1 MCGIVAVYGNPD
13 ERLVREMMDRIRHR
27 GPDGSGLNV
36 DPGGH
41 SGLGHRRLA
50 IVDPAGGQQP
60 LFAECGSAVIVNG
73 EVYNHRD
80 IRTALPDAR
89 FRTGSDSEA
98 ILQLY
103 LRDKQGAVSQL
114 DGMYAFILRDGDDL
128 YVGRDPLGIKPLYM
142 GRRGGGWCFA
152 SEIKALL
159 GFADDIAEFPPG
171 TTFHTARG
179 FERFYEVPDDL
190 PEDLSA
196 DQACSELLATLER
209 AVVKRLMSDGPV
221 GVLLSGGLDSSAI
234 AAIARRHVDQ
244 LHTFAV
250 GVEGSPDLEAARHV
264 ATVLGTTH
272 HEYVLSIEEVVAN
285 LFRILYHLE
294 SFDQDLV
301 RSGVPCYFAAQLAA
315 EHVKVVLT
323 GEGADE
329 LFAGY
334 SYYKRYVDPAAL
346 HAELRRSVCGL
357 HNINLQRLDRL
368 TMAHGIEG
376 RVPFL
381 DLELVSLAQRIAPQL
396 KLRAGDRDGV
406 VEKWVL
412 RKACQGLLPDESVWR
427 EKQQFDQG
435 SGTVGLLSE
444 ALDDWT
450 DRPNCER
457 YRRRHP
463 ETRLRSEEECV
474 YHALLAT
481 CYAHP
486 EPVLANVARWSE
498 QPAARG
504 ADWRG
509 DDAADE

>member
-1 MCGIVAVYGNPD
+1 MCGIVAIYGNPN
-13 ERLVREMMDRIRHR
+13 ERVVREMMDRIAHR
-27 GPDGSGLNV
+27 GPDGSGLYL

-41 SGLGHRRLA
+41 SALGHRRLA
-50 IVDPAGGQQP
+50 IVDPVGGHQP
-60 LFAECGSAVIVNG
+60 LFAERRSAIIVNG
-73 EVYNHRD
+73 EVYNHRE
-80 IRTALPDAR
+80 IRAALPDSR
-89 FRTGSDSEA
+89 FRTSSDSEA

-103 LRDKQGAVSQL
+103 LRAKQETVSQL
-114 DGMYAFILRDGDDL
+114 DGMYAFVLRDGDDL

-159 GFADDIAEFPPG
+159 GFADAITEFPPG
-171 TTFHTARG
+171 TTFHTTRG
-179 FERFYEVPDDL
+179 FEKFYEVPDDL
-190 PEDLSA
+190 PEDFSP
-196 DQACSELLATLER
+196 DQACAELRATLER
-209 AVVKRLMSDGPV
+209 AVVKRLMSDGPI
-221 GVLLSGGLDSSAI
+221 GVLLSGGLDSSVI
-234 AAIARRHVDQ
+234 AAIARRHVDK

-250 GVEGSPDLEAARHV
+250 GVEGSPDLEAARYV
-264 ATVLGTTH
+264 AAVLGTTH
-272 HEYVLSIEEVVAN
+272 HEYLLAVEAVVAD
-285 LFRILYHLE
+285 LSRILYHLE

-334 SYYKRYVDPAAL
+334 SYYKRYLDPVTL
-346 HAELRRSVCGL
+346 HAELRRSVCAL

-368 TMAHGIEG
+368 TMAHGVEG

-381 DLELVSLAQRIAPQL
+381 DLEIVSLAQRIGPHL
-396 KLRAGDRDGV
+396 KLRGRSRDRV
-406 VEKWVL
+406 VDKWVL
-412 RKACQGLLPDESVWR
+412 RMACQGLLPDEIVWR
-427 EKQQFDQG
+427 EKEQFDQG
-435 SGTVGLLSE
+435 SGAVELLSE
-444 ALDDWT
+444 VLDDWT
-450 DRPNCER
+450 DRPSCER

-481 CYAHP
+481 SYTDP

-498 QPAARG
+498 QPPVQ
-504 ADWRG
+504 
-509 DDAADE
+509 